1 MASIDLKRLR
11 KDYKLTQ
18 SKLAELSGYK
28 QGLVSLVENGKVAVP
43 EAFLDRVSA
52 ALDIPNI
59 NKYVKLD
66 PDELLEKVNV
76 AQFPEPAP
84 TYAEDFKIVDRL
96 LTIIERQNDKIEKLE
111 TRIEELENGG
121 ILAKILAQKK

>member
-66 PDELLEKVNV
+66 PDELLEKVGS
-76 AQFPEPAP
+76 AQFPETAPAR
-84 TYAEDFKIVDRL
+84 TDDFKIVDRL
-96 LTIIERQNDKIEKLE
+96 LTIIEKQNDKIEKLE
-111 TRIEELENGG
+111 ARIEELE
-121 ILAKILAQKK
+121 KR

>member
-66 PDELLEKVNV
+66 PDELLEKVKS
-76 AQFPEPAP
+76 AQLPEPAP
-84 TYAEDFKIVDRL
+84 AAALRCRHRL
-96 LTIIERQNDKIEKLE
+96 
-111 TRIEELENGG
+111 
-121 ILAKILAQKK
+121 